1 MTASTIIEQQSCF
14 QLKASFLPCTVLQLT
29 RYDLDEIEKQLLAA
43 IRRAPNLFMGSPIL
57 IDLEKIKNSGVLNFA
72 KLKQILVNAGMVPI
86 GVRGGSEEQH
96 DAATL
101 DHFPLLSASKLNISE
116 TSKKK
121 KDEPHTPQAKIV
133 TSPIRSG
140 MQVYAKDADLIV
152 TASVSPGA
160 ELFADGNI
168 HVYGVLRG
176 RALAGVQGN
185 MQARI
190 FCRTLEAELVS
201 IAGYYLTKEDIQNL
215 PGRDGIVQ
223 IYLDKVQVRI
233 EAI

>member
-1 MTASTIIEQQSCF
+1 MTETILPDQQISF
-14 QLKASFLPCTVLQLT
+14 QLKASFLPSTVLQLMC
-29 RYDLDEIEKQLLAA
+29 YDLDEIEQQLMTT
-43 IRRAPNLFMGSPIL
+43 IHRAPNLFIGSPVIV
-57 IDLEKIKNSGVLNFA
+57 DLDKIKNSDVLNFS
-72 KLKQILVNAGMVPI
+72 KIKDILVKAGLVPI
-86 GVRGGSEEQH
+86 GVRGGSAKQH
-96 DAATL
+96 EAAC
-101 DHFPLLSASKLNISE
+101 DNFPILSVSKLNASE
-116 TSKKK
+116 ADKKK
-121 KDEPHTPQAKIV
+121 KDDPYLPQAKIV
-133 TSPIRSG
+133 SNPIRSG
-140 MQVYAKDADLIV
+140 MQVYAKDTDLIV

-215 PGRDGIVQ
+215 PGRDGMVQ
-223 IYLDKVQVRI
+223 IYLDKAQVRI